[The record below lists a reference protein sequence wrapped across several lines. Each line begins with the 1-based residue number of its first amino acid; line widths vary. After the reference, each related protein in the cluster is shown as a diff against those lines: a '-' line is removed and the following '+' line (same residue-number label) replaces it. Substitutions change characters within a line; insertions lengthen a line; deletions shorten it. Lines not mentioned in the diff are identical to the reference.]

1 MSVVTAPGPADVE
14 AATRVVRERLAR
26 TPLLRVPKTGFALKL
41 ECLQPSGSFKIRG
54 AWNALADSSDRST
67 VRTASAGNM
76 GRSAAWAGREL
87 GRPVVA
93 SVPEGAAANK
103 LEAMRA
109 MGATVETVSYDDW
122 WHILDTHGAQFGD
135 ATFVHPF
142 ADVQVMAGNSTIS
155 VELVEQMPEVGTM
168 AVGLGG
174 GGLAC
179 GIAAGIA
186 AQAHPAELVIVEVD
200 RTAPLTAAL
209 AAGEPVTIDAARTFV
224 DGAGSPRVREE
235 MWPLLKEAVSRTVTV
250 TLDEVRSAV
259 RFLAEECHVI
269 AEGAGALGV
278 AAALAGKLDGA
289 PVACVVSGG
298 NIDMPVLADIVG
310 VGRVGAIA

>member
-1 MSVVTAPGPADVE
+1 MSAVSAPPPADVQR
-14 AATRVVRERLAR
+14 AADVVRERLAP
-26 TPLLRVPKTGFALKL
+26 TPLLRLPSSEVALKL

-54 AWNALADSSDRST
+54 AWNALTDSSDRSK

-76 GRSAAWAGREL
+76 GRAAAWAGREL

-109 MGATVETVSYDDW
+109 MGATVETVSYDEW

-135 ATFVHPF
+135 GRFVHPF

-155 VELVEQMPEVGTM
+155 VELVEQMPEVGTV

-186 AQAHPAELVIVEVD
+186 AQGHPAELVIVEVD

-224 DGAGSPRVREE
+224 DGAGSPRVRDE
-235 MWPLLKEAVSRTVTV
+235 MWPLLREAVSRTVTV
-250 TLDEVRSAV
+250 SLDEVRSAV
-259 RFLAEECHVI
+259 RFLAEDCHVI

-278 AAALAGKLDGA
+278 AAALAGRLDGA

-298 NIDMPVLADIVG
+298 NIDMPVLADIIG
-310 VGRVGAIA
+310 AGHVGAIA